1 MQKIIIPKSLVINKA
16 MNKPTKK
23 ENLINMQRCPR
34 FSECSI
40 PKCPL
45 DYWADER
52 SELPEDKKCILFK
65 LLGKKRTGRME
76 GNISPKMRGLVQFC
90 EGNNSKIAN

>member
-1 MQKIIIPKSLVINKA
+1 MKT
-16 MNKPTKK
+16 PTEK

-45 DYWADER
+45 DYWANER
-52 SELPEDKKCILFK
+52 SELPEDKKCVLYK
-65 LLGKKRTGRME
+65 LLGKNKSSRME
-76 GNISPKMRGLVQFC
+76 GNISPKMRELVQFYR
-90 EGNNSKIAN
+90 ENNSKN